1 MTGFDHPERAPRL
14 LGAVTIALTAAAG
27 SLDAVTFF
35 AFNEVFASTM
45 TGNLVLLGLDVARGN
60 WAHALEPLFAI
71 VGYMAG
77 LAVGALLA
85 GLIMRRLPWRNAV
98 GITLTVELA
107 LLVTI
112 GFGWYAF
119 DEPGT
124 QLVRSILLIV
134 GAAVAMGI
142 QAAALRYVGP
152 SGTPTNFLT
161 GTVTNWVAGMVEP
174 HRRAFDGNSALRILV
189 LAVAAGAGALIQRW
203 DGDYLYVLPVLMV
216 SLAIVLMALVV
227 RLNHGGLVSGEPE
240 FGTRATDA
248 VPTS

>member
-45 TGNLVLLGLDVARGN
+45 TGNLVLLGLDVARGR
-60 WAHALEPLFAI
+60 WLHALEPLCAI
-71 VGYMAG
+71 GGYVVG
-77 LAVGALLA
+77 LAAGTLA
-85 GLIMRRLPWRNAV
+85 AGTVMRRLPWRNAV
-98 GITLTVELA
+98 GITLTLELA
-107 LLVTI
+107 LLVAV

-119 DEPGT
+119 DDPTE
-124 QLVRSILLIV
+124 QVLRSTLLIV
-134 GAAVAMGI
+134 GAATAMGV

-174 HRRAFDGNSALRILV
+174 HRPRFDGNSALRILV

-203 DGDYLYVLPVLMV
+203 DPDYLYVLPVAMV

-227 RLNHGGLVSGEPE
+227 RMNHGGLLDGEAQFGHRSPE
-240 FGTRATDA
+240 AARD
-248 VPTS
+248 